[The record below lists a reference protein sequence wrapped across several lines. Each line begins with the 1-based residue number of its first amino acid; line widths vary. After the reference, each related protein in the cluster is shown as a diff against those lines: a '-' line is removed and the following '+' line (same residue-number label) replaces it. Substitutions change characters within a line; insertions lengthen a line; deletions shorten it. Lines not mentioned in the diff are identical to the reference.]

1 MWGLPDSAIYGT
13 YKRVSHGRGGRK
25 RTPSIYRDMD
35 KALTKALYA
44 PKKSKVKQ
52 TPRPQSLTLGF
63 RVDTIKPTTQ
73 KGVQNGKCIYRLD
86 TNSQRK
92 DCFGGSDYLDST
104 RS

>member
-1 MWGLPDSAIYGT
+1 MWGVPNSAIYGT
-13 YKRVSHGRGGRK
+13 YKSVSRGRGGRK

-35 KALTKALYA
+35 KALTKALCA

-73 KGVQNGKCIYRLD
+73 KGV
-86 TNSQRK
+86 
-92 DCFGGSDYLDST
+92 
-104 RS
+104 